1 MSRREGARS
10 LVEDADIGDMFELCE
25 DIWPVEKG
33 YQGSSKSRSRLRR
46 EHMRVVVTWLSNN
59 CLWRFT
65 VKGAL
70 EDGGYG
76 RTNQRPVAPN
86 CLILLPA
93 CT

>member
-1 MSRREGARS
+1 MIPG
-10 LVEDADIGDMFELCE
+10 
-25 DIWPVEKG
+25 PVEVEK
-33 YQGSSKSRSRLRR
+33 QAEK
-46 EHMRVVVTWLSNN
+46 EQMMVVVTWLSNN

-86 CLILLPA
+86 CLILLPG